1 MEKNYHSEPDIK
13 REAGISADLP
23 DIVRPQIRV

>member
-23 DIVRPQIRV
+23 DAVNI